1 MEDDLRAQEEFYR
14 SGEKPA
20 ASVVRAN
27 TPNKDKSNSIPE
39 NAFHSILSPVKEIKE
54 HTVVREKVILEGK
67 ENSSGFPTA
76 EKINVIV
83 YSCNLEIDTV
93 SSWWKE
99 ITL

>member
-27 TPNKDKSNSIPE
+27 TPDKDSSNSIPE

-54 HTVVREKVILEGK
+54 HTVIREKVILEGK
-67 ENSSGFPTA
+67 ANSSGFPTA
-76 EKINVIV
+76 EKINVRF
-83 YSCNLEIDTV
+83 YLFD
-93 SSWWKE
+93 
-99 ITL
+99 L